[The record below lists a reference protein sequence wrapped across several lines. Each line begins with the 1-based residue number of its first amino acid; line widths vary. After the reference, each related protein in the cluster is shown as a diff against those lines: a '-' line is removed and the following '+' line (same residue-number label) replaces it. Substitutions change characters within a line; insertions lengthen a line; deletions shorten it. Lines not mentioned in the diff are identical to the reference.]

1 MTVAL
6 PPSMDFET
14 YSEAGFIL
22 EPGGKVYSAAKSG
35 KGGLPAVGT
44 PVYAS
49 HPSTD
54 ILCLY
59 YDLRDGRGRQGWMP
73 GMPSPYELLEYVASG
88 GPIEAFNI
96 TFEWWIWNM
105 VAVRRYGWPPL
116 QLDQCHCVMAKCRRY
131 SLPGALGNVT
141 KVMGTASKDKE
152 GGRLIQKL
160 TRPHT
165 PTKNRPAARWTTA
178 TAWEDFQALY
188 KYCDGDVLAEDEVS
202 ERVPDLSAH
211 ERDIWL
217 ADQYI
222 NARGVQVD
230 TVTLEAALSILAQAE
245 AKYNAELAELTGG
258 AVLAA
263 TELGK
268 LQEWLADQGVNM
280 PNMQKQTID
289 DTVSTGSAWLPGPAL
304 RALEIRQLLGSAN
317 IKKLHSLKL
326 QTNHDGRLR
335 GQYMYCGADR
345 SGRWSSSGVQL
356 QNLTGKGP
364 DAWRCSECG
373 EVSGRNEGECR
384 RCGQWAGLMERTDG
398 WTIEGT
404 EAAIEDIRTGDL
416 ATVERMWGGDPLTV
430 LCGVLRGLLTAKPGH
445 ELICVDFSAIEAV
458 VAACIAR
465 CQWRIDVFN
474 TPGSDIYLESISRIK
489 GQQTTDSTDRAIG
502 KVAEL
507 ACFGP
512 RTQVLTRKGYVSME
526 AVKLTDELWDGV
538 EWVSHDGLID
548 KGERLTLSLDGVKV
562 TPEHPVSLGNSWTE
576 AKLLVSNPSTLIRA
590 LAIGSANLPL
600 SLQPKRQK
608 SEGRWCRAAAAARS
622 ISVRSVTYIEARLP
636 VAGFAAVRRRLRRS
650 LNFTLSTPMLCQ
662 TSKTAGALSAGSGR
676 LSPGAA
682 AQIASSTRTMAAEVS
697 RSAMSG
703 VARTAQ
709 ANSCGTSK
717 RSTGG
722 TYRPLR
728 WIGETWTGIMSQVI
742 SDLLRAARTCLTKG
756 RSQKCKPESTGLSVV
771 YDIVNAGPRHRF
783 TIKTDNGHLI
793 VHNSGYGGWIGAWVA
808 FGAEKYMDE
817 AEIKAA
823 ILAWREASPEIVE
836 AWGGQY
842 IHCGPGKWDY
852 RPELFGFEGMAI
864 SAILQPGLVFRYT
877 DIEFFVEG
885 DILHVRLPSGRDL
898 HYHQPRLSI
907 VRDRLNRGDCYQ
919 ITFMGYNSNAMKG
932 PIGWHRL
939 ETFGGRLFEN
949 GSQAIARDLQADA
962 MVRCERRGYPV
973 VMHLHDEI
981 IAEVPIGQGSL
992 AEMTEI
998 MIERP
1003 AWASWWPIRG
1013 AGWRGERYRKD

>member
-141 KVMGTASKDKE
+141 KVMGTAPKDKE

-165 PTKNRPAARWTTA
+165 PTKNRPAVRWTTA

-507 ACFGP
+507 
-512 RTQVLTRKGYVSME
+512 S
-526 AVKLTDELWDGV
+526 
-538 EWVSHDGLID
+538 
-548 KGERLTLSLDGVKV
+548 
-562 TPEHPVSLGNSWTE
+562 
-576 AKLLVSNPSTLIRA
+576 
-590 LAIGSANLPL
+590 
-600 SLQPKRQK
+600 
-608 SEGRWCRAAAAARS
+608 
-622 ISVRSVTYIEARLP
+622 
-636 VAGFAAVRRRLRRS
+636 
-650 LNFTLSTPMLCQ
+650 
-662 TSKTAGALSAGSGR
+662 
-676 LSPGAA
+676 
-682 AQIASSTRTMAAEVS
+682 
-697 RSAMSG
+697 
-703 VARTAQ
+703 
-709 ANSCGTSK
+709 
-717 RSTGG
+717 
-722 TYRPLR
+722 
-728 WIGETWTGIMSQVI
+728 
-742 SDLLRAARTCLTKG
+742 
-756 RSQKCKPESTGLSVV
+756 
-771 YDIVNAGPRHRF
+771 
-783 TIKTDNGHLI
+783 
-793 VHNSGYGGWIGAWVA
+793 SGYGGWIGAWVA

-842 IHCGPGKWDY
+842 VHCGPGKWDY